1 MKSTISF
8 HLPEQ
13 LNAIMPP
20 ERRGVRRDRV
30 KMLVL
35 DRQGGQVEHTIFY
48 NLEAYLKAGDVLILN
63 NSRTIP
69 AQLMGTYLEGEKK
82 QEVTVRLAHRL
93 SEDVWQALVL
103 GKTDWNRG
111 DQITFSP
118 QLSAKVEEYH
128 PEKPL
133 VTIKFS
139 VCCNALFNQF
149 YTIGQPIRY
158 EYIETP
164 WDLDYYQTVFASVP
178 GSVEMPSAGR
188 AFSWEMILAL
198 KKQGVQ
204 IGFLQLHTGLSYFED
219 DKWSHHPEDNIEEFV
234 IPSETATIIKNA
246 KEQGGKVIA
255 VGTTVVRALEAMYL
269 LHKKIEGMHHWT
281 NLYIDSSYPLNIVDG
296 LITGMHEPE
305 ASHLDMLSAF
315 ISPDLLG
322 KAYEN
327 AIAEHYLWHEFGDMN
342 LIL

>member
-1 MKSTISF
+1 MKAPISF
-8 HLPEQ
+8 YLPNQ
-13 LNAIMPP
+13 LNASMPP

-35 DRQGGQVEHTIFY
+35 DRQSGRAEHTIFY
-48 NLEAYLKAGDVLILN
+48 NLEQYLKAGDVLILN

-69 AQLMGTYLEGEKK
+69 AQLTGTYLEGEKE

-93 SEDVWQALVL
+93 SEDIWQALLL
-103 GKTDWNRG
+103 GKTEWRKG
-111 DQITFSP
+111 DQITFTP
-118 QLSAKVEEYH
+118 HLSAIVEEYRTD
-128 PEKPL
+128 KPL

-139 VCCNALFNQF
+139 ICCKALFDQV
-149 YTIGQPIRY
+149 YSIGQPIRY

-188 AFSWEMILAL
+188 AFSWEMILDL
-198 KKQGVQ
+198 KKKGIQ
-204 IGFLQLHTGLSYFED
+204 IGFLQLHTGLSYYED
-219 DKWSHHPEDNIEEFV
+219 DKWPRHPEENKEEFV
-234 IPSETATIIKNA
+234 IPTETAALIKNA
-246 KEQGGKVIA
+246 KEQGGRVIA

-269 LHKKIEGMHHWT
+269 VHRNIEGLHHWT
-281 NLYIDSSYPLNIVDG
+281 NLYIDPSYSLNIVDG

-315 ISPDLLG
+315 ISPDLLN

-327 AIAEHYLWHEFGDMN
+327 AIEEHYLWHEFGDMN

>member
-1 MKSTISF
+1 MKAAISF
-8 HLPEQ
+8 QLPDQ
-13 LNAIMPP
+13 LNASIPP

-35 DRQGGQVEHTIFY
+35 DRQNGHVEHTN
-48 NLEAYLKAGDVLILN
+48 NLEDYLKAGDVLILN

-69 AQLMGTYLEGEKK
+69 AQLSGTYLEGDNEK
-82 QEVTVRLAHRL
+82 EVIVRLAHRL
-93 SEDVWQALVL
+93 SEDKWQALL
-103 GKTDWNRG
+103 IGRPKWNKG
-111 DQITFSP
+111 DKITFTP
-118 QLSAKVEEYH
+118 HLSAVVEESYS
-128 PEKPL
+128 EKPL

-139 VCCNALFNQF
+139 ICCNALFDQF
-149 YTIGQPIRY
+149 YSIGQPIRY

-188 AFSWEMILAL
+188 AFSWEMILKL
-198 KKQGVQ
+198 KKLGIQ
-204 IGFLQLHTGLSYFED
+204 IGFIQLHTGLSYFES
-219 DKWSHHPEDNIEEFV
+219 DKWSHHPEENTEEFI
-234 IPSETATIIKNA
+234 IPKETAKLIEKA
-246 KEQGGKVIA
+246 KENGGKVIA

-269 LHKKIEGMHHWT
+269 LNNKIEGLHQWT
-281 NLYIDSSYPLNIVDG
+281 NLYIDSSYPLKVVDG

-315 ISPDLLG
+315 IEPDMLN

-327 AIAEHYLWHEFGDMN
+327 AIAKHYLWHEFGDMN
-342 LIL
+342 LII